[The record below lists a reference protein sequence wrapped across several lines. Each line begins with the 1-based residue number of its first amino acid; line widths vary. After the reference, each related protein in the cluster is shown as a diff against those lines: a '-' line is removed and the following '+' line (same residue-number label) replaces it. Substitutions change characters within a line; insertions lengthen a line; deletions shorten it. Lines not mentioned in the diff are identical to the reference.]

1 MNLAQALRGANVG
14 IPHVDPPGRMSLS
27 DQLRIGIVKI
37 RSHER
42 PAWLMNEKREERKGR
57 TMTVRAQ
64 VLEVVRGLKRCT
76 TNEIREALWSVDTQ
90 VLRNVVGQL
99 AVEGQLK
106 IVGKKA
112 RFLIY
117 ELG

>member
-1 MNLAQALRGANVG
+1 MNLAQALRGASIGSPV
-14 IPHVDPPGRMSLS
+14 VEAPGRMSLS
-27 DQLRIGIVKI
+27 DQVRIGIVKI

-42 PAWLMNEKREERKGR
+42 PAWLINEKRAERKGR

-76 TNEIREALWSVDTQ
+76 TNEIRAALWSVDTQ

-99 AVEGQLK
+99 AMEGALK
-106 IVGKKA
+106 IVGKKE